1 MQTVSRLIDTF
12 KPSNYKLN
20 IDIDREARKF
30 GGTVT
35 IAGESFTGEIRVH
48 AKALTISNVRIDGKQ
63 AKWSEGIDDEL
74 TLTCDGLLPGEHTI
88 DISYDGIIS
97 DQLNGLYPCY
107 YDHDGIKKELM
118 MTQFESHH
126 ARQVFPC
133 VDEPAAKATFDLT
146 LITETDVTVI
156 GNMPHKSQK
165 IDNRSLVTEFETTPV
180 MSTYLL
186 AFIVGDLQKITAQTK
201 SGVEVNVYSTPAQP
215 IKNLTFAL
223 DHAVKTIEFFDEYF
237 DEPYPLPKSDHV
249 AVPDFSSGA
258 MENWGLITYR
268 EIALLTEPSGPNISS
283 RQYIATVV
291 SHELSHQWFGNL
303 VTMKWWNNL
312 WLNESFA
319 TLMEYVAVDSLQP
332 NWNIWQ
338 SFATY
343 ESLLALRRDSID
355 GVQSVQID
363 VHHPDELNTVFDGA
377 IVYAKGARLLYMLKS
392 YIGDKAFR
400 DGLRLYFN
408 KHKYSNTA
416 ETDLWAAL
424 SETSGKDI
432 GKFMTPWISQPGF
445 PIISI
450 KHSGDSVTLT
460 QDQFFVGPHES
471 SDRIWPIPLGSSDK
485 SIPELMDTKEIT
497 IKTSDSFILNE
508 VGSAHFI
515 TKYDEIGADNL
526 LANIDRQTETVRM
539 QLLNE
544 RLMLAR
550 AGLIDSAKLIDW
562 LIAYRHE
569 TSQPVWDIIA
579 TAIGDLKKFVETDEA
594 AENKLR
600 RLVCEIS
607 QEMYEKLGWDHDANE
622 TSETTK
628 LRSTIISLAIYGQ
641 CQPAIEKALE
651 IYYSMPLEKIDS
663 ELRSMVIA
671 TVVREAA
678 DNATIDGLL
687 STHKTTNNAE
697 LRQDIVSGLTA
708 SKSSE
713 VLSRLLGLI
722 KDTTRVRTQDT
733 VSWYVSLLRN
743 KYSRTMTWQW
753 LRNDWRWIEQ
763 TFAGDM
769 NYDAFPRYTSA
780 ILQTRAQFEEFKT
793 FFGPMVT
800 NYALKRP
807 IEIGIKDIEGRVEII
822 EKYSSSVADRLS
834 NL

>member
-1 MQTVSRLIDTF
+1 MQTVSRLIKTF
-12 KPSNYKLN
+12 KPSNYQLA

-30 GGTVT
+30 GGTAV
-35 IAGESFTGEIRVH
+35 ITGEAFTNEIRLH
-48 AKALTISNVRIDGKQ
+48 SKSLTISNVLIDGVQ
-63 AKWSEGIDDEL
+63 AKWVEDRDDEL
-74 TLTCDGLLPGEHTI
+74 VLTCPSLSPGEHTI
-88 DISYDGIIS
+88 NITFDGLIS
-97 DQLNGLYPCY
+97 DQLNGLYPCFY
-107 YDHDGIKKELM
+107 THNGVKKELM

-133 VDEPAAKATFDLT
+133 VDEPEAKATFDLT
-146 LITETDVTVI
+146 LTTETGVTVL
-156 GNMPHKSQK
+156 GNMPHKSQTTE
-165 IDNRSLVTEFETTPV
+165 NRRLVTVFDTTPT

-186 AFIVGDLQKITAQTK
+186 AFVIGDLQKKSAQTK
-201 SGVEVNVYSTPAQP
+201 SGVEVNVYATLAQP
-215 IKNLTFAL
+215 SENLDFAL
-223 DHAVKTIEFFDEYF
+223 EHAVKTIEFFDEYF

-258 MENWGLITYR
+258 MENWGLVTYR
-268 EIALLTEPSGPNISS
+268 EVALLTEPSGPNVSS

-319 TLMEYVAVDSLQP
+319 TLMEYVAVDALRP
-332 NWNIWQ
+332 EWNIWQ

-343 ESLLALRRDSID
+343 ETLLALRRDCID

-377 IVYAKGARLLYMLKS
+377 IVYAKGARLLYMLKN
-392 YIGDKAFR
+392 YIGDEAFQN
-400 DGLRLYFN
+400 GLRLYFN

-416 ETDLWAAL
+416 ETDLWATLTEA
-424 SETSGKDI
+424 SGKDI

-445 PIISI
+445 PIVSV
-450 KHSGDSVTLT
+450 KHTNDGITLT
-460 QDQFFVGPHES
+460 QNQFFVGPHDD
-471 SDRIWPIPLGSSDK
+471 SDRIWPIPLGSSD
-485 SIPELMDTKEIT
+485 SAVPELMDSREIT
-497 IKTSDSFILNE
+497 IKTNDSFILNE

-515 TKYDEIGADNL
+515 TKYDEIGAENL
-526 LANIDRQTETVRM
+526 LTNISHQTETIRM

-562 LIAYRHE
+562 LITYRHE
-569 TSQPVWDIIA
+569 TSQPVWDIVA

-594 AENKLR
+594 AEIKLR
-600 RLVCEIS
+600 NLVCEIS
-607 QEMYEKLGWDHDANE
+607 QEMYQKLGWDHDVNE

-628 LRSTIISLAIYGQ
+628 LRSTILSLAIYGQ
-641 CQPAIEKALE
+641 CQPAIDKALK
-651 IYYSMPLEKIDS
+651 IYSTMSLEKIDS
-663 ELRSMVIA
+663 ELRSMIIA
-671 TVVREAA
+671 TAVRESTDKAVI
-678 DNATIDGLL
+678 DNLL
-687 STHKTTNNAE
+687 EVHTTTNNAE

-708 SKSSE
+708 SKNIN
-713 VLSRLLGLI
+713 VLKRLLGLV
-722 KDTTRVRTQDT
+722 KDTTVVKTQDT
-733 VSWYVSLLRN
+733 ISWYVNLLRN
-743 KYSRTMTWQW
+743 KYSRVITWRW
-753 LRNDWRWIEQ
+753 LRDDWRWIEQ

-769 NYDAFPRYTSA
+769 NYDAFPRYTSG
-780 ILQTRAQFEEFKT
+780 ILQTRDQFEEFKT

-822 EKYSSSVADRLS
+822 EKFSPSVARRLAD
-834 NL
+834 L

>member
-1 MQTVSRLIDTF
+1 
-12 KPSNYKLN
+12 
-20 IDIDREARKF
+20 
-30 GGTVT
+30 
-35 IAGESFTGEIRVH
+35 
-48 AKALTISNVRIDGKQ
+48 
-63 AKWSEGIDDEL
+63 
-74 TLTCDGLLPGEHTI
+74 
-88 DISYDGIIS
+88 
-97 DQLNGLYPCY
+97 GLYPCY
-107 YDHDGIKKELM
+107 YNHDGVKKELM

-146 LITETDVTVI
+146 LTTETGVTVL

-165 IDNRSLVTEFETTPV
+165 IDNRRLLTEFETTPV

-201 SGVEVNVYSTPAQP
+201 SGVEVNVYATPAQP
-215 IKNLTFAL
+215 SENLSFAL

-268 EIALLTEPSGPNISS
+268 EIALLTEPTGSNISS

-319 TLMEYVAVDSLQP
+319 TLMEYVAVDALQP
-332 NWNIWQ
+332 SWNIWQ

-377 IVYAKGARLLYMLKS
+377 IVYAKGARLLYMLKN

-416 ETDLWAAL
+416 ETDLWETL

-432 GKFMTPWISQPGF
+432 SKFMTPWISQPGF
-445 PIISI
+445 PIISV
-450 KHSGDSVTLT
+450 KHSDDGVTLT
-460 QDQFFVGPHES
+460 QDQFFVGPHED
-471 SDRIWPIPLGSSDK
+471 SDRTWPIPLGSSDR

-497 IKTSDSFILNE
+497 IKASNSFILNE
-508 VGSAHFI
+508 AGSAHFI
-515 TKYDEIGADNL
+515 TKYDEVGADNL
-526 LANIDRQTETVRM
+526 LASIDRQTETIRM

-579 TAIGDLKKFVETDEA
+579 TAIGDLKKFVENDED
-594 AENKLR
+594 AEKRLR
-600 RLVCEIS
+600 GLVCEIS
-607 QEMYEKLGWDHDANE
+607 QSMYEKLGWDHDVNE
-622 TSETTK
+622 SSETTK

-651 IYYSMPLEKIDS
+651 IYNSMPLEKIDS
-663 ELRSMVIA
+663 EIRSMIIA
-671 TVVREAA
+671 TVVREDA
-678 DNATIDGLL
+678 DKATI
-687 STHKTTNNAE
+687 
-697 LRQDIVSGLTA
+697 
-708 SKSSE
+708 
-713 VLSRLLGLI
+713 
-722 KDTTRVRTQDT
+722 
-733 VSWYVSLLRN
+733 
-743 KYSRTMTWQW
+743 
-753 LRNDWRWIEQ
+753 
-763 TFAGDM
+763 
-769 NYDAFPRYTSA
+769 
-780 ILQTRAQFEEFKT
+780 
-793 FFGPMVT
+793 
-800 NYALKRP
+800 
-807 IEIGIKDIEGRVEII
+807 
-822 EKYSSSVADRLS
+822 
-834 NL
+834 